1 VEAFL
6 VDPCA
11 IAIPSPSSELEV
23 TGFDFNSALG
33 FAGNGGGRPGGVG
46 RWWCD
51 GRIHLLLRPRLC
63 RLPEGRQQRRRGL
76 GERKMER
83 TRRSF

>member
-6 VDPCA
+6 VDPC
-11 IAIPSPSSELEV
+11 IVAIPSPSSELEV
-23 TGFDFNSALG
+23 TGFDFNSALR

-51 GRIHLLLRPRLC
+51 GRIHLFFFILVSVGGL
-63 RLPEGRQQRRRGL
+63 EGDSNGV
-76 GERKMER
+76 GG
-83 TRRSF
+83 